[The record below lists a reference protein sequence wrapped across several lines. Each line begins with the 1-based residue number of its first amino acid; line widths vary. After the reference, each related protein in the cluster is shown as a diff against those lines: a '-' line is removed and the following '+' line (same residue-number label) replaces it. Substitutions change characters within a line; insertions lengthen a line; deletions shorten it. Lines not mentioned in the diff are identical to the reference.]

1 MDAGI
6 SLFLRTPP
14 RQNEQIIEKARTANV
29 KYAFTSLQIPEE
41 TVGDYESAVKKLAY
55 KCKDAG
61 IGLIADISPETLK
74 KMCCP
79 SLKEIRNWGITSV
92 RLDYGYSAR
101 ETVEISRQFTVFLNA
116 STITGK
122 EILEWKNEGA
132 ELSRFVACHNFY
144 PKPYTGLSGEKVKEI
159 NGWLK
164 GFGLQTMAFVPG
176 DGVLRGPLQEGLP
189 TVEEHRFHK
198 EDVLL
203 HLLSLHYDLG
213 CDKVAI
219 GDIDVS
225 DRVWKGIGNLNEGII
240 EVEAEMESGLASDY
254 GYITEGIHHD
264 RVDGSSYLFRSV
276 ESRGYKEKV
285 SPENCAKRREGS
297 ICISNERYLRYEG
310 ELEIVRRD
318 LPEDERVNVVGRI
331 VPDDLKYIPFI
342 QKEMGVRICTG
353 K

>member
-6 SLFLRTPP
+6 SLFLGTPP
-14 RQNEQIIEKARTANV
+14 KQNEQIIEKARTANV

-176 DGVLRGPLQEGLP
+176 DGVLRGPLQ
-189 TVEEHRFHK
+189 
-198 EDVLL
+198 
-203 HLLSLHYDLG
+203 
-213 CDKVAI
+213 I
-219 GDIDVS
+219 GRAHV
-225 DRVWKGIGNLNEGII
+225 
-240 EVEAEMESGLASDY
+240 
-254 GYITEGIHHD
+254 
-264 RVDGSSYLFRSV
+264 
-276 ESRGYKEKV
+276 
-285 SPENCAKRREGS
+285 
-297 ICISNERYLRYEG
+297 
-310 ELEIVRRD
+310 
-318 LPEDERVNVVGRI
+318 
-331 VPDDLKYIPFI
+331 
-342 QKEMGVRICTG
+342 
-353 K
+353 

>member
-1 MDAGI
+1 M
-6 SLFLRTPP
+6 
-14 RQNEQIIEKARTANV
+14 
-29 KYAFTSLQIPEE
+29 
-41 TVGDYESAVKKLAY
+41 
-55 KCKDAG
+55 
-61 IGLIADISPETLK
+61 
-74 KMCCP
+74 
-79 SLKEIRNWGITSV
+79 

-213 CDKVAI
+213 CDTVAI

-225 DRVWKGIGNLNEGII
+225 DRVWKWNRDWLGITAIL
-240 EVEAEMESGLASDY
+240 
-254 GYITEGIHHD
+254 
-264 RVDGSSYLFRSV
+264 RRGSTMTGWMAAVICSV
-276 ESRGYKEKV
+276 RWN
-285 SPENCAKRREGS
+285 PEDIRKRYRLKTVQREGKAVFVFPMKD
-297 ICISNERYLRYEG
+297 I
-310 ELEIVRRD
+310 
-318 LPEDERVNVVGRI
+318 
-331 VPDDLKYIPFI
+331 
-342 QKEMGVRICTG
+342 
-353 K
+353 